1 MAVSTRGFAPTPI
14 TTYIRPASVDEAV
27 EHLSEH
33 SSALAGGTDLVLMR
47 RAGLV
52 SPSTLIDVKQ
62 IPQLGELTAADR
74 ALAIGAAVTIEQVA
88 ALDAIGYGALVDGA
102 RVLGAAQTRA
112 RATLGGNV
120 CRASPA
126 GDTLAGLLVL
136 KAEVELASREGR
148 RTVPLSRFFTGPG
161 TTLRQPTELATRLIV
176 PAAEGTSA
184 YERQTYRRWLDLAVA
199 GVAVRVVLDRDR
211 RCVDAAVAVTALAPT
226 PLEVPDAAAE
236 LVGSWLDAHAIVR
249 ASAVVRGTV
258 DPISDVR
265 GTREY
270 RLRVIPALLR
280 RAIDRAVERAEAP
293 A

>member
-1 MAVSTRGFAPTPI
+1 
-14 TTYIRPASVDEAV
+14 
-27 EHLSEH
+27 
-33 SSALAGGTDLVLMR
+33 MR

-52 SPSTLIDVKQ
+52 SPSTLVDVKRIQ
-62 IPQLGELTAADR
+62 QLRELIAEES
-74 ALAIGAAVTIEQVA
+74 ALSIGAAVTIEQVA
-88 ALDAIGYGALVDGA
+88 ALDALRFGALVDGA

-136 KAEVELASREGR
+136 NADIELASREGR

-161 TTLRQPTELATRLIV
+161 TTVRDPSELATRLIV
-176 PAAEGTSA
+176 PFSEGASA

-199 GVAVRVVLDRDR
+199 GIAVRVVLDPDG
-211 RCVDAAVAVTALAPT
+211 RCVDAAVAVAALAPT
-226 PLEVPDAAAE
+226 PLEVPDAAAQ
-236 LVGSWLDAHAIVR
+236 LVGSRLDADAIAG
-249 ASAVVRGTV
+249 ASAVISNVV

-270 RLRVIPALLR
+270 RLRVIPSLLR
-280 RAIDRAVERAEAP
+280 RAIGRATERAGVP
-293 A
+293 AA